1 MNKTV
6 IFFTDKHS
14 RIITDSYNL
23 DMAILN
29 SFRDIWE
36 FDNTAIIMDRSIT
49 DIISNDYIFG
59 DDRLGIYVSDDYGD
73 NYDFCVNIKDEL
85 QMNKFISDH
94 PNIPYLYVYSVNAP
108 VYIQKLFLDGTSNV
122 YEVNCY
128 WLDDN
133 DPGET
138 IYIMEA
144 LDIWFSEK
152 KVYPL
157 FTLKKYVPDYK
168 RKELEEKL
176 IARRAIQFQAEMDR
190 KIDRN
195 YTPYKVPGLS
205 SAHAYQEIDPGI
217 IFKAS
222 TMHLNIVNAN
232 SRIVNITGLSIKDFE
247 E

>member
-1 MNKTV
+1 M
-6 IFFTDKHS
+6 
-14 RIITDSYNL
+14 L
-23 DMAILN
+23 L
-29 SFRDIWE
+29 
-36 FDNTAIIMDRSIT
+36 
-49 DIISNDYIFG
+49 
-59 DDRLGIYVSDDYGD
+59 
-73 NYDFCVNIKDEL
+73 
-85 QMNKFISDH
+85 
-94 PNIPYLYVYSVNAP
+94 
-108 VYIQKLFLDGTSNV
+108 YIQKLFLDGTSNV

-176 IARRAIQFQAEMDR
+176 IARRAIQFQAEMD
-190 KIDRN
+190 KN
-195 YTPYKVPGLS
+195 YMPYKVPGLS

>member
-1 MNKTV
+1 MKKGI

-36 FDNTAIIMDRSIT
+36 FDNTAIIMDKSIT

-73 NYDFCVNIKDEL
+73 NYDFCVNIKGEL

-94 PNIPYLYVYSVNAP
+94 PDIPYLYVYSVKSP
-108 VYIQKLFLDGTSNV
+108 RYIHEMFLDGESEV
-122 YEVNCY
+122 YEIKCN

-133 DPGET
+133 DPGEA
-138 IYIMEA
+138 IYITEA
-144 LDIWFSEK
+144 VDISFSEK

-176 IARRAIQFQAEMDR
+176 IARRAIQFQAE
-190 KIDRN
+190 ID
-195 YTPYKVPGLS
+195 S
-205 SAHAYQEIDPGI
+205 GI
-217 IFKAS
+217 IFKVS

>member
-73 NYDFCVNIKDEL
+73 NYDFCINIKDEL

-94 PNIPYLYVYSVNAP
+94 PNIPYLT
-108 VYIQKLFLDGTSNV
+108 YILLMLL
-122 YEVNCY
+122 YIYRNC
-128 WLDDN
+128 
-133 DPGET
+133 
-138 IYIMEA
+138 
-144 LDIWFSEK
+144 F
-152 KVYPL
+152 
-157 FTLKKYVPDYK
+157 
-168 RKELEEKL
+168 
-176 IARRAIQFQAEMDR
+176 
-190 KIDRN
+190 
-195 YTPYKVPGLS
+195 
-205 SAHAYQEIDPGI
+205 
-217 IFKAS
+217 
-222 TMHLNIVNAN
+222 
-232 SRIVNITGLSIKDFE
+232 
-247 E
+247 

>member
-1 MNKTV
+1 M
-6 IFFTDKHS
+6 IIYSDKS
-14 RIITDSYNL
+14 PR
-23 DMAILN
+23 
-29 SFRDIWE
+29 
-36 FDNTAIIMDRSIT
+36 
-49 DIISNDYIFG
+49 YIH
-59 DDRLGIYVSDDYGD
+59 
-73 NYDFCVNIKDEL
+73 E
-85 QMNKFISDH
+85 M
-94 PNIPYLYVYSVNAP
+94 
-108 VYIQKLFLDGTSNV
+108 FLDGESEV
-122 YEVNCY
+122 YEIKCH

-144 LDIWFSEK
+144 LDISFSEK

-157 FTLKKYVPDYK
+157 FTLKKYVPDYI

-176 IARRAIQFQAEMDR
+176 IARRAIQFQTE
-190 KIDRN
+190 IDRN
-195 YTPYKVPGLS
+195 YILYEVPGLS
-205 SAHAYQEIDPGI
+205 YVHAYQEIDPGI

>member
-1 MNKTV
+1 MKKGI

-36 FDNTAIIMDRSIT
+36 FDNTAIIMDKSIT

-59 DDRLGIYVSDDYGD
+59 DDRLGIYVSDNYGD

-94 PNIPYLYVYSVNAP
+94 PNIPYLYVYSVKSP
-108 VYIQKLFLDGTSNV
+108 RYIHEMFLDGESEV
-122 YEVNCY
+122 YEIKCN

-138 IYIMEA
+138 IYIMDA
-144 LDIWFSEK
+144 VDISFSEK
-152 KVYPL
+152 KIYPL
-157 FTLKKYVPDYK
+157 FTLKKYVPDYI

-176 IARRAIQFQAEMDR
+176 IRRAIQFQVE
-190 KIDRN
+190 IDRN
-195 YTPYKVPGLS
+195 YMSYKVPGLS

-222 TMHLNIVNAN
+222 IMHLNIVNTN
-232 SRIVNITGLSIKDFE
+232 SRIVNITGLSIIKDFE

>member
-14 RIITDSYNL
+14 RIIMSSHNL
-23 DMAILN
+23 EMAIIN

-59 DDRLGIYVSDDYGD
+59 DNRLGIYVSDDYGD

-94 PNIPYLYVYSVNAP
+94 PNIPYLYVYSDKSP
-108 VYIQKLFLDGTSNV
+108 RYIHEMFLDGESEV
-122 YEVNCY
+122 YEIKCH

-144 LDIWFSEK
+144 LDISFSEK

-157 FTLKKYVPDYK
+157 FTLKKYVPDYI

-176 IARRAIQFQAEMDR
+176 IARRANQFQTE
-190 KIDRN
+190 IDRN
-195 YTPYKVPGLS
+195 YILYEVPGLS
-205 SAHAYQEIDPGI
+205 YVHAYQEIDPGI

>member
-1 MNKTV
+1 MKKGI

-49 DIISNDYIFG
+49 NIISNDYIFG
-59 DDRLGIYVSDDYGD
+59 DDRLGIYVSDDYND
-73 NYDFCVNIKDEL
+73 NCYFCVNIKDEL

-94 PNIPYLYVYSVNAP
+94 PNIPYLYVYSDKSP
-108 VYIQKLFLDGTSNV
+108 RYIHEMFLDGESEV
-122 YEVNCY
+122 YEIKCN

-144 LDIWFSEK
+144 LDISFSEK

-157 FTLKKYVPDYK
+157 FTLKKYVPDYI

-176 IARRAIQFQAEMDR
+176 MARLAIQFQAE
-190 KIDRN
+190 IDRN
-195 YTPYKVPGLS
+195 YMPYMVPGLS

-222 TMHLNIVNAN
+222 IMHPNIVNAN
-232 SRIVNITGLSIKDFE
+232 GRIVNITGLSIKDFE

>member
-49 DIISNDYIFG
+49 NIISNDYIFG

-108 VYIQKLFLDGTSNV
+108 VYMQKLFLDGTSNV
-122 YEVNCY
+122 YEIKCH

-144 LDIWFSEK
+144 LDISFSEK

-176 IARRAIQFQAEMDR
+176 IPRRAIQFQAE
-190 KIDRN
+190 IDRN
-195 YTPYKVPGLS
+195 YMPYKVPGLS
-205 SAHAYQEIDPGI
+205 SVHAYQEIDPGI

>member
-14 RIITDSYNL
+14 RIIMSSHKL
-23 DMAILN
+23 EMAIIN

-94 PNIPYLYVYSVNAP
+94 SNIPYLYVYSDKSP
-108 VYIQKLFLDGTSNV
+108 RYIHEMFLDGESEV
-122 YEVNCY
+122 YEIKCH

-144 LDIWFSEK
+144 LDISFSEK

-157 FTLKKYVPDYK
+157 FTLKKYVPDYI

-176 IARRAIQFQAEMDR
+176 IARRAIQFQTE
-190 KIDRN
+190 IDRN
-195 YTPYKVPGLS
+195 YILYEVPGLS
-205 SAHAYQEIDPGI
+205 YVHAYQEIDPGI